1 MKRITILLGVALA
14 TILHTHV
21 WGATTASG
29 VSVGEHTLNSD
40 EWLGLTFQAHQY
52 GTPLAE
58 MARLWNTPFLSK
70 AGRNRFNHQRDFIPA
85 GTDTCCPNQDTLYSL
100 VWLDLSQGPLVFS
113 MPNLQGR
120 YFVVH
125 TTDLFGRNQK
135 TYGPHNLSTSQNK
148 ILISGLGWKGQVS
161 ESMQHLAVN
170 ANDALIL
177 LRIAPRDPSDIPMV
191 RQIQDQLRLETLSGK
206 PYRERS
212 LPRFDQ
218 DDPFNTLRILDEIAR
233 RNPIGGRDAGIM
245 KTLKP
250 LGIGQGEVF
259 APERLPEATQAIM
272 KQAIAGSEA
281 LLLNHVPNVGDR
293 TGQWLYLAG
302 GDTFYNDTL
311 ARATVA
317 VSYILPNDENIAL
330 YLITN
335 TDTFGD
341 QLMGSKHYT
350 LTFKEPPPAHEFWSL
365 IAYSWPDVRLQKNAA
380 GKYSIGDRSAGL
392 KYEADGSLVL
402 HVSPAL
408 PEGVDASNWLPL
420 PDGDISFA
428 LRLYA
433 PFQNVVDRSWL
444 APDFVPVP

>member
-1 MKRITILLGVALA
+1 MKKIKVLLSLVFATVLQTQAL
-14 TILHTHV
+14 
-21 WGATTASG
+21 GAAVQSAVT
-29 VSVGEHTLNSD
+29 VGEHNLNDD

-58 MARLWNTPFLSK
+58 MARLWNTPFLSS
-70 AGRNRFNHQRDFIPA
+70 AGRNQFNHQRDFIPA

-100 VWLDLSQGPLVFS
+100 VWLDLSQGPMVFS
-113 MPNLQGR
+113 LPNLQGR
-120 YFVVH
+120 YFVIH

-135 TYGPHNLSTSQNK
+135 TFGPNNLSTSQNK
-148 ILISGLGWKGQVS
+148 ILISGLGWQGEVPGA
-161 ESMQHLAVN
+161 MQHLAIK

-191 RQIQDQLRLETLSGK
+191 RQLQDKLRLETLSGR
-206 PYRERS
+206 PYRERA

-233 RNPIGGRDAGIM
+233 RNPLPGRDAGIM

-250 LGIGQGEVF
+250 LGIGQGEAF

-281 LLLNHVPNVGDR
+281 LLLNHIPNVGDR

-311 ARATVA
+311 SRATVA
-317 VSYILPNDENIAL
+317 VSYILPNDEAVAL
-330 YLITN
+330 YLIAN
-335 TDTFGD
+335 TDIYGD

-350 LTFKEPPPAHEFWSL
+350 LTFKEPPPAREFWSL
-365 IAYSWPDVRLQKNAA
+365 IAYSWPDVRLQTNAM
-380 GKYSIGDRSAGL
+380 GKYSVGDRSTGL
-392 KYEADGSLVL
+392 KYEDNGNLVL
-402 HVSPAL
+402 HVSPTL
-408 PEGVDASNWLPL
+408 PEGVNSANWLPL
-420 PDGDISFA
+420 PDGEVSFV
-428 LRLYA
+428 LRLYS
-433 PFQNVVDRSWL
+433 PFASVVDRTWL

>member
-1 MKRITILLGVALA
+1 MKVSLRNLILSFLLGLPMTLA
-14 TILHTHV
+14 
-21 WGATTASG
+21 AQTAS
-29 VSVGEHTLNSD
+29 VTIGEPTLNED

-58 MARLWNTPFLSK
+58 MARLWNTPFLSS
-70 AGRNRFNHQRDFIPA
+70 AGRNQFNHQRDFIPA

-113 MPNLQGR
+113 IPNLQGR

-148 ILISGLGWKGQVS
+148 ILISGLTWQDEVP
-161 ESMQHLAVN
+161 ESMLHLPIN

-177 LRIAPRDPSDIPMV
+177 LRIAPRDPEDIPNV
-191 RQIQDQLRLETLSGK
+191 RKIQDQLTLQPFNGQA
-206 PYRERS
+206 YQERS
-212 LPRFDQ
+212 LPRFDK

-233 RNPIGGRDAGIM
+233 RNPIPGRDAGIM

-250 LGIGQGEVF
+250 LGIGQGEIF

-281 LLLNHVPNVGDR
+281 LLLNHIPNVGDR

-317 VSYILPNDENIAL
+317 VSYILPNDEDIAL

-335 TDTFGD
+335 TDMFGD
-341 QLMGSKHYT
+341 QLIGSKHYT
-350 LTFKEPPPAHEFWSL
+350 LTFKEPPPAREFWSL
-365 IAYSWPDVRLQKNAA
+365 IAYSWPDVRLQKNAS
-380 GKYSIGDRSAGL
+380 GKYSVGDRSAGL

-402 HVSPAL
+402 HVSPVL

-420 PDGDISFA
+420 PKGDISFA

-433 PFQNVVDRSWL
+433 PFQSVVNRSWL